1 MSYITL
7 ICTVCGTISTVG
19 GAVAMI
25 YALSR
30 FVSKPNRTQDERLQ
44 LLEDRTDE
52 LERWIKRGD
61 EHFRAQDDL
70 QGVISLSMMSVM
82 DALATLPDLP
92 ADSKAKLLTQKDAMN
107 QFFTCVN
114 RFK

>member
-1 MSYITL
+1 
-7 ICTVCGTISTVG
+7 
-19 GAVAMI
+19 
-25 YALSR
+25 
-30 FVSKPNRTQDERLQ
+30 
-44 LLEDRTDE
+44 
-52 LERWIKRGD
+52 
-61 EHFRAQDDL
+61 
-70 QGVISLSMMSVM
+70 MMSVM